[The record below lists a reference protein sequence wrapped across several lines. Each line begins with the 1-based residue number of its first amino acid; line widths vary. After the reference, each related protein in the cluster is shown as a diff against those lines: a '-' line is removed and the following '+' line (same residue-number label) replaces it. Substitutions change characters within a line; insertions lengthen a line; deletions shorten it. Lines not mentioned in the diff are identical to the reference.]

1 MAAAAPLLCFAFD
14 SAASLHIPMK
24 LTPVPPRTRAPKRNH
39 LQHPS
44 RQRGVTLI
52 ELMVGIAI
60 GLLVVA
66 VAMGAVMVSRGVSGT
81 VSDASGIQQQG
92 SYVLRVIGQQLR
104 QAGSLYLNPDP
115 VGGGDTDVLTA
126 VVFEIKAD
134 GHDGGNSFEQQD
146 ALAGG
151 ADTVTT
157 GFRRYE
163 DQVFVAANATSSSIG
178 TDFLARNCVGA
189 PGNDSTD
196 ERIES
201 IFTFTAADGTLRCG
215 GNGVNNQPMA
225 QNVAQFQVT
234 YMMQTT
240 GPTGTTVQYRQGSDM
255 PAAGDPDWHR
265 VQGVQVCLVLYG
277 SEPIDMPAGSSYTD
291 CDGITQVDMTTLT
304 GARKNR
310 MHLLFRNTYQLRSQG
325 LL

>member
-1 MAAAAPLLCFAFD
+1 M
-14 SAASLHIPMK
+14 
-24 LTPVPPRTRAPKRNH
+24 
-39 LQHPS
+39 
-44 RQRGVTLI
+44 
-52 ELMVGIAI
+52 
-60 GLLVVA
+60 
-66 VAMGAVMVSRGVSGT
+66 
-81 VSDASGIQQQG
+81 
-92 SYVLRVIGQQLR
+92 
-104 QAGSLYLNPDP
+104 
-115 VGGGDTDVLTA
+115 
-126 VVFEIKAD
+126 
-134 GHDGGNSFEQQD
+134 
-146 ALAGG
+146 
-151 ADTVTT
+151 
-157 GFRRYE
+157 
-163 DQVFVAANATSSSIG
+163 
-178 TDFLARNCVGA
+178 GA